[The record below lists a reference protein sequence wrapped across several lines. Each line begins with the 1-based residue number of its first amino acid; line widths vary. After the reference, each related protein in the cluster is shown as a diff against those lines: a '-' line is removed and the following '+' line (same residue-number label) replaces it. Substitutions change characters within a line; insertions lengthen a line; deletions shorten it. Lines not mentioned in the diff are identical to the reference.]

1 MKLSSYTCEIKNR
14 QLADKK
20 THLNLNESGQGQSC
34 DVGMHCM
41 HLHLRACIVSALP
54 CRWGP
59 RRRRTPPPPSCS
71 KVPSPPGSG
80 SHGAAALDPRL
91 CLSIRG
97 RRRRIRSG
105 GAPPPRDPETP
116 GRGLQRRMASLW
128 RHGGWWS
135 RASPGW
141 HRSRRRKAP
150 PGRRG
155 GSPASPDGS
164 RREAGSRQIGEQ
176 TGVHLR
182 TAAAARRGGAG
193 LRRDGAREAPPHQSV
208 DGGRWIREKL
218 KTAPMIYYGAGNL
231 LGNKNQRRTVH
242 AEEGEKPD
250 GKERSARV
258 RSAGGS
264 GMG

>member
-1 MKLSSYTCEIKNR
+1 
-14 QLADKK
+14 
-20 THLNLNESGQGQSC
+20 
-34 DVGMHCM
+34 M
-41 HLHLRACIVSALP
+41 HLHLRACIVSVLSMRVEHAGGSQCH
-54 CRWGP
+54 CR
-59 RRRRTPPPPSCS
+59 
-71 KVPSPPGSG
+71 
-80 SHGAAALDPRL
+80 D
-91 CLSIRG
+91 
-97 RRRRIRSG
+97 G
-105 GAPPPRDPETP
+105 G
-116 GRGLQRRMASLW
+116 GGLQRRMASLW
-128 RHGGWWS
+128 RHGSWWS

-155 GSPASPDGS
+155 GSPASPEGS
-164 RREAGSRQIGEQ
+164 RREADSGQIGEQ
-176 TGVHLR
+176 TGVHFR
-182 TAAAARRGGAG
+182 TAAAARRGGTEAGGVG

-231 LGNKNQRRTVH
+231 LGNKNQCRTVH

-258 RSAGGS
+258 GSSGGS